1 MRAIRVAI
9 AGLLAAVALGGAGT
23 AYTQEAALAVSPA
36 QQEAERQQT
45 QPLNNAPFWREVR
58 SEGEFYTSIKGR
70 ETGVLV
76 QSGGETW
83 REARVPLAIIGGI
96 LVLAAA
102 AALFAFYRIKGPI
115 GTHAKPTGRTIRRF
129 STIQRVTHWAMGGS
143 FAILGLTG
151 LVVTFGKYILLPVIG
166 YTLFSWFATLAKSV
180 HNFVGPVFLVSLPVF
195 IVVYIRD
202 NFPSAADIKWLVKLG
217 GMLSGEEVPSGR
229 FNAGEKGYFW
239 FVVCIVSVVL
249 AVTGAVLDF
258 PNFDQTRATMQLVNM
273 VHLSAAM
280 IGISL
285 AAFHIY
291 LGTVGVKGAYEA
303 MRYGYVDETWA
314 KEHHALWYEEVKSGK
329 AREPFEQPPV
339 EAAQRVQAAS
349 QHG

>member
-1 MRAIRVAI
+1 VRPTRVAI
-9 AGLLAAVALGGAGT
+9 AVLLAAVALGGAGT
-23 AYTQEAALAVSPA
+23 AFAQEAAPAVSPA
-36 QQEAERQQT
+36 QQQAERQQV
-45 QPLNNAPFWREVR
+45 QPLNNAPVWREVR
-58 SEGEFYTSIKGR
+58 SEGDFYTSIKGR
-70 ETGVLV
+70 ETGVLI
-76 QSGGETW
+76 QSAGETW
-83 REARVPLAIIGGI
+83 REARVPLAIVGGV
-96 LVLAAA
+96 LVLLAVAV
-102 AALFAFYRIKGPI
+102 LFVFYRLKGPI

-129 STIQRVTHWAMGGS
+129 STIQRVTHWTMGGS

-166 YTLFSWFATLAKSV
+166 YTLFSWLAALAKAL
-180 HNFVGPVFLVSLPVF
+180 HNFVGPVFLVSVPVF
-195 IVVYIRD
+195 IVVYVRD
-202 NFPSAADIKWLVKLG
+202 NLPSADDIKWLLKFG
-217 GMLSGEEVPSGR
+217 GLLSGEHVPSGR
-229 FNAGEKGYFW
+229 FNAGEKGMFW
-239 FVVCIVSVVL
+239 FLVCVVGVVL
-249 AVTGAVLDF
+249 AVTGVILDF
-258 PNFDQTRATMQLVNM
+258 PNFDQTRSTMQLTNM
-273 VHLSAAM
+273 IHMGTALL
-280 IGISL
+280 GISI